1 MIEIVFS
8 RTVIT
13 MINFLIFFFIF
24 KKYFYDRVDKVIK
37 DRDEKIKNKLEY
49 AEIEKEKA
57 EELHKK
63 NKELVKDTR
72 NQGKIIL
79 EEYKEKAERISHDI
93 ITDARTESQN
103 IIERGSRELGVER
116 EKLELEIQE
125 KVIDMAILLSSKVLQ
140 KKLEEED
147 HRKLIDEFISEVGN

>member
-8 RTVIT
+8 RTVMT

-24 KKYFYDRVDKVIK
+24 KKYFYEKVDKVIR
-37 DRDEKIKNKLEY
+37 DRNDKIKNELEY
-49 AEIEKEKA
+49 AKAEKEDA

-63 NKELVKDTR
+63 NKELARATK
-72 NQGKIIL
+72 NEGKIIL

-93 ITDARTESQN
+93 ISDARIESQN
-103 IIERGSRELGVER
+103 IVERGNRELEVEK
-116 EKLELEIQE
+116 EKLEGEMQE

-140 KKLEEED
+140 NKLEEEE